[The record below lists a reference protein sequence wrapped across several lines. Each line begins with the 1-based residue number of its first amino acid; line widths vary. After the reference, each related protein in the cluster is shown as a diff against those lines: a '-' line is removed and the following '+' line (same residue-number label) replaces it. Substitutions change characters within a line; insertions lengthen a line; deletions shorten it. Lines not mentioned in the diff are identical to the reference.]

1 MSRAPLAS
9 DDGHKKLALGA
20 LALVAG
26 VWVLVSQI
34 EILATAYASRR
45 WPTTDAQVTSS
56 TVHTLVG
63 GSYARYR
70 PTVTYRYQVGDKTYF
85 NHRLRFRSSLFA
97 RCSSTLKEASR
108 YEPGMHLRISY
119 SREDPVVSVVYPGI
133 TWQNIALPGMGIA
146 LILLA
151 LWGFM
156 RQRLA
161 RAHGST

>member
-1 MSRAPLAS
+1 
-9 DDGHKKLALGA
+9 
-20 LALVAG
+20 
-26 VWVLVSQI
+26 
-34 EILATAYASRR
+34 
-45 WPTTDAQVTSS
+45 
-56 TVHTLVG
+56 
-63 GSYARYR
+63 
-70 PTVTYRYQVGDKTYF
+70 
-85 NHRLRFRSSLFA
+85 
-97 RCSSTLKEASR
+97 
-108 YEPGMHLRISY
+108 MHLRISY